1 MSEKTI
7 IPRIL
12 VVDDDP
18 GIRHLI
24 WSVLRHHGFSVTVA
38 HNPSEARLRLQS
50 ERFEMLVT
58 DHDMPR
64 ETGLSF
70 VNELRSGSLAMGS
83 NKTDIPVVMVS
94 AKAEPDHV
102 DAVRKAGIQALVQ
115 KPFLPTAFV
124 QLLNDIVSSKRSG
137 DFICL
142 STLN

>member
-1 MSEKTI
+1 MRSPRCKRKTGG
-7 IPRIL
+7 
-12 VVDDDP
+12 VNDV
-18 GIRHLI
+18 
-24 WSVLRHHGFSVTVA
+24 
-38 HNPSEARLRLQS
+38 EQRLWTAGAS